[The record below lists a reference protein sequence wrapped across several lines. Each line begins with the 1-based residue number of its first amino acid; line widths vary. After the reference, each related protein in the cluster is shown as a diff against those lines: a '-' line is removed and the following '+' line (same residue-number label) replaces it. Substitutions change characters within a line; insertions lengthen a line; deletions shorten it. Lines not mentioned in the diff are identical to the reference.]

1 MSFFIVG
8 QHMGVEAPV
17 RLAICDDA
25 DQAAKYIGDNLPD
38 PEDGRY
44 YIDGPIVG
52 PLTIGEAVEYVND

>member
-17 RLAICDDA
+17 RLAICESGQ
-25 DQAAKYIGDNLPD
+25 QAALYITNELPH

-44 YIDGPIVG
+44 YIDGPIAG
-52 PLTIGEAVEYVND
+52 PLTIGEPVE